1 MGFDMSSNAWKAPRI
16 NGWRY
21 RKVKTFR
28 SQHRADEYAE
38 SIKDTDCNS
47 LRSKRLLPVV
57 QQVRVGLGLGFLY
70 RVCVPDRKIG

>member
-1 MGFDMSSNAWKAPRI
+1 MRLDMSVDAWKAPRI

-21 RKVKTFR
+21 RKVKSFR
-28 SQHRADEYAE
+28 SQHKAEEYAE
-38 SIKDTDCNS
+38 SIKDSDRNS

-57 QQVRVGLGLGFLY
+57 QQVRIGLGLGFLY